1 MNLRRRAS
9 RILREE
15 IVSAVLPC
23 GLPCYAV
30 PKRGF
35 DKKIAIF
42 AARYGSLD
50 LEFAEDGGRA
60 VRTPPGIAHFL
71 EHQLFKKAG
80 GEDVLMEFGKYGA
93 SSNAFTDYCAT
104 AYYFTASGQ
113 FEKNLELLLT
123 FVTTPYFEDEYVA
136 KERLI
141 IEQELRMYDDSPDH
155 RLYRNLMSVLYT
167 EHPVRIDIGGTVE
180 DLQKIDRP
188 LLEACYRTFYN
199 PGNMALVVAGDLD
212 PAAVFRHA
220 ARTLS
225 KDGFRPRGPIRR
237 NLPAEPPGV
246 RERVVRAE
254 MAVSLPRVLVGFKD
268 LDVDPRTAMQRE
280 LETSVVLD
288 LLFGRGSAFYTRAY
302 EEGLID
308 DSFSFS
314 YNSEDPFGF
323 SLIGGETEEPERLAE
338 RILLELHAA
347 RKRRLKKRDVERS
360 KRKRLGKF
368 IRSLDTPEGA
378 AFLVL
383 NCVQRNLDL
392 FEVPRWIGRLSPA
405 RLEERLRDHFDERNY
420 AVSILVPKKG
430 AEPLAVTG
438 A

>member
-15 IVSAVLPC
+15 IVSTVLPC

-50 LEFAEDGGRA
+50 LEFAADGSEPL
-60 VRTPPGIAHFL
+60 RTPPGIAHFL

-80 GEDVLMEFGKYGA
+80 GEDILMEFGKYGA

-104 AYYFTASGQ
+104 AYYFTASGH
-113 FEKNLELLLT
+113 FEKNLELLLG

-136 KERLI
+136 KEKLI

-180 DLQKIDRP
+180 DIQKIDRK
-188 LLEACYRTFYN
+188 LLEVCYRTFYN
-199 PGNMALVVAGDLD
+199 PTNMILVVAGDLD
-212 PAAVFRHA
+212 PAEVFRHA
-220 ARTLS
+220 ARALP
-225 KDGFRPRGPIRR
+225 DDRFRPRGPIRR
-237 NLPAEPPGV
+237 MLPAEPPGV
-246 RERVVRAE
+246 RERVIRTE

-268 LDVDPRTAMQRE
+268 LDIDPRKSLERE

-323 SLIGGETEEPERLAE
+323 SLIGGETEQPERLAE
-338 RILLELHAA
+338 RILMELHKA
-347 RKRRLKKRDVERS
+347 RRRRLKRRDVERS

-383 NCVQRNLDL
+383 SGVQRNLDI
-392 FEVPRWIGRLSPA
+392 FEVPRLIGRLTPA
-405 RLEERLRDHFDERNY
+405 RLEERLRRHFDERNY
-420 AVSILVPKKG
+420 AVSMLLPKKG
-430 AEPLAVTG
+430 GEPVAVTG

>member
-15 IVSAVLPC
+15 IVSTVLPC

-42 AARYGSLD
+42 ATRYGSLD
-50 LEFAEDGGRA
+50 LEFAADGA
-60 VRTPPGIAHFL
+60 ELLRTPPGIAHFL

-113 FEKNLELLLT
+113 FEKNLDLLLT
-123 FVTTPYFEDEYVA
+123 FVTTPYFEDGYVA
-136 KERLI
+136 KEKLI
-141 IEQELRMYDDSPDH
+141 IDQELRMYDDSPDH

-167 EHPVRIDIGGTVE
+167 EHPVRLDIGGTVE
-180 DLQKIDRP
+180 DIQKIDRP
-188 LLEACYRTFYN
+188 LLEVCYRTFYN
-199 PGNMALVVAGDLD
+199 PANMVLVVAGDLD
-212 PAAVFRHA
+212 PAAVFRGA
-220 ARTLS
+220 ARVLS
-225 KDGFRPRGPIRR
+225 DGRFRPRGPIRR

-268 LDVDPRTAMQRE
+268 LDVDPRTAMRRE

-314 YNSEDPFGF
+314 YNSEEPFGF

-338 RILLELHAA
+338 RILLELHNA

-383 NCVQRNLDL
+383 NCAQRNLDL
-392 FEVPRWIGRLSPA
+392 FEVPRLIGRLSPA
-405 RLEERLRDHFDERNY
+405 RLEERLREHFDERNY
-420 AVSILVPKKG
+420 AVSILLPKKG
-430 AEPLAVTG
+430 AEPAAVTG